1 MKLKNIIVVA
11 LVAMLAACT
20 NQESLLKDYEK
31 ACEKGN
37 YLKASQILEQMDKKY
52 PNEEDWTEEQQDRII
67 EASAVLTEKT
77 MEKAGNIFD
86 ALGGMEDLF
95 KE

>member
-1 MKLKNIIVVA
+1 MKLKHILFVA
-11 LVAMLAACT
+11 LVALLTACT

-37 YLKASQILEQMDKKY
+37 YIKAAKVLEQMEKKY
-52 PNEEDWTEEQQDRII
+52 PDDADWTEEQQERIV
-67 EASAVLTEKT
+67 EATAVLSQKT
-77 MEKAGNIFD
+77 AEKAGDVLN

-95 KE
+95 N

>member
-1 MKLKNIIVVA
+1 MKLKHILFVA
-11 LVAMLAACT
+11 LVALLTACT

-37 YLKASQILEQMDKKY
+37 YIKATKVLEQMEKKF
-52 PNEEDWTEEQQDRII
+52 PDEADWTEEQQIRIM
-67 EASAVLTEKT
+67 EATAVLSEKT
-77 MEKAGNIFD
+77 AEKAGDVLN

-95 KE
+95 N

>member
-1 MKLKNIIVVA
+1 MKLKHILFVA
-11 LVAMLAACT
+11 LVALLTACT

-37 YLKASQILEQMDKKY
+37 YIKAAKVLEQMEKKY
-52 PNEEDWTEEQQDRII
+52 PDDADWTEEQQERIV
-67 EASAVLTEKT
+67 EATAVLSQKT
-77 MEKAGNIFD
+77 AEKAGEVLN

-95 KE
+95 N